1 MNAQVC
7 VTADDV
13 EDAIASEHYFTA
25 ADGLAGANVV
35 TRGGLCVVNLHSSPP
50 QLGLLTICV
59 LVMRNGFTVLGKSV
73 CASLVSFDAE
83 DGRRIARQ
91 HAVAQLVPLLVYAL
105 RERIASGD
113 GS

>member
-59 LVMRNGFTVLGKSV
+59 LVLRNGFTVLGKS
-73 CASLVSFDAE
+73 VSFDAE

-105 RERIASGD
+105 RERIASD
-113 GS
+113 DRHT